1 MSETPP
7 DRAALQLNMLHGCSA
22 LSTRFLP
29 VCGHFCG
36 RAVKA
41 AARVTGKSQNQ
52 RFPSE
57 ETVRVLMALKYYILT
72 LFYSYSNFFFLLC
85 YLLPEIC
92 LLQFFGLN
100 PGLFGCEELFLN
112 ES

>member
-1 MSETPP
+1 
-7 DRAALQLNMLHGCSA
+7 
-22 LSTRFLP
+22 
-29 VCGHFCG
+29 
-36 RAVKA
+36 
-41 AARVTGKSQNQ
+41 
-52 RFPSE
+52 
-57 ETVRVLMALKYYILT
+57 MALKYYILT